1 MTSVSRV
8 THQAK
13 GRLTSAEFTLTGTG
27 HASSQHLFGNIPAVH
42 IIQDIFKGR
51 DVHFLTGQAVHAVR
65 DGNISYIVFWEKD
78 FDIAARFDI
87 VSAKP

>member
-1 MTSVSRV
+1 MPPVSRI
-8 THQAK
+8 THQTE
-13 GRLTSAEFTLTGTG
+13 GRLTSAKLSLTGAG
-27 HASSQHLFGNIPAVH
+27 HASSQHLFGNIPAIH

-78 FDIAARFDI
+78 FDIAARFNI